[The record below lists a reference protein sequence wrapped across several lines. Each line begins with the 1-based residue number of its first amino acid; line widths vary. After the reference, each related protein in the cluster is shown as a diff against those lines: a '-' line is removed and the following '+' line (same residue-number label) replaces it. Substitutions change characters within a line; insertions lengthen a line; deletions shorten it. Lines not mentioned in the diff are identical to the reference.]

1 MSYRVRYGGMTINER
16 VQTTSG
22 VGLKGAQ
29 SWCFVF
35 FWPRTKSLLNGRK
48 LEINSLLRKKNIREI
63 IINHK
68 GTRMVKDGED

>member
-35 FWPRTKSLLNGRK
+35 FWPCAKSLLNGRK
-48 LEINSLLRKKNIREI
+48 CENNSLLRKKNIREI